1 MNQVACFTCRTFSPC
16 LSCQHMFDQL
26 KMMKQARDLQKKM
39 ADITLTE
46 EYKGIKIT
54 VNGKQEILSLEIIDV
69 ELLSDK
75 EKLERNLKDSI
86 NNALSRSQREIAT
99 KMQGDLSSLLG
110 L

>member
-1 MNQVACFTCRTFSPC
+1 
-16 LSCQHMFDQL
+16 MFDQL

-54 VNGKQEILSLEIIDV
+54 INGKQEVLSLEITDDEI
-69 ELLSDK
+69 LADK
-75 EKLERNLKDSI
+75 EKLARNMKDAI

>member
-1 MNQVACFTCRTFSPC
+1 
-16 LSCQHMFDQL
+16 
-26 KMMKQARDLQKKM
+26 MMKQARDLQKKM

-54 VNGKQEILSLEIIDV
+54 INGKQEVLSLEITDDEI
-69 ELLSDK
+69 LADK
-75 EKLERNLKDSI
+75 EKLARNMKDAI

>member
-1 MNQVACFTCRTFSPC
+1 
-16 LSCQHMFDQL
+16 MFDQL

-39 ADITLTE
+39 AEITLTE

-54 VNGKQEILSLEIIDV
+54 LNGKQEILEVEITDV

-75 EKLERNLKDSI
+75 EKMERNIKDSF
-86 NNALSRSQREIAT
+86 NNALTRSQKEIAT
-99 KMQGDLSSLLG
+99 KMQGDLGSLLG